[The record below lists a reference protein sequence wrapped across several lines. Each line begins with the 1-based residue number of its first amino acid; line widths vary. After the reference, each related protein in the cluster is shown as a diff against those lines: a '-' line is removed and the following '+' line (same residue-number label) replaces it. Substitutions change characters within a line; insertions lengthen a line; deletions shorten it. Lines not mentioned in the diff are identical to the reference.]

1 MKCRFVKAACVFIST
16 VLFEIIGV
24 YSDDAEAMDKLNKE
38 FGVYAMKSY
47 DEFVDVADGIIV
59 TARHGDNHYKYAKP
73 YIESGI
79 PMFIDKPI
87 TCSEEDALKLK
98 AALIKNNI
106 TRRALKECGVEL
118 DDALVGPTAVIIA
131 QDEYL
136 PALKAIYKY
145 SKSNDFYKIKGG
157 VLEGK
162 VSSVEEL
169 TTLAQLPS
177 REELIAK
184 LAGCLLANVSK
195 LAATLDAV
203 RVKKE
208 SEAAE

>member
-1 MKCRFVKAACVFIST
+1 MASEKIIQQKEKEVKELAAKMK
-16 VLFEIIGV
+16 
-24 YSDDAEAMDKLNKE
+24 DASVVILVNYR
-38 FGVYAMKSY
+38 GIN
-47 DEFVDVADGIIV
+47 VADD
-59 TARHGDNHYKYAKP
+59 TALRKSVRATGAEYAV
-73 YIESGI
+73 
-79 PMFIDKPI
+79 
-87 TCSEEDALKLK
+87 
-98 AALIKNNI
+98 IKNNI
-106 TRRALKECGVEL
+106 TRRALAENGITEL
-118 DDALVGPTAVIIA
+118 DEALVGPTAVIIA
-131 QDEYL
+131 QEEYL
-136 PALKAIYKY
+136 PALKAIYKFA
-145 SKSNDFYKIKGG
+145 KANEFYTIKGG

-208 SEAAE
+208 EEAK

>member
-1 MKCRFVKAACVFIST
+1 MASELILKQKEEEVKKLAEKMKDASL
-16 VLFEIIGV
+16 VLLTDYRGINV
-24 YSDDAEAMDKLNKE
+24 SD
-38 FGVYAMKSY
+38 
-47 DEFVDVADGIIV
+47 V
-59 TARHGDNHYKYAKP
+59 TALR
-73 YIESGI
+73 
-79 PMFIDKPI
+79 
-87 TCSEEDALKLK
+87 K
-98 AALIKNNI
+98 AVREVGGEYFVIKNNI
-106 TRRALKECGVEL
+106 TRRALKECGVDTL

-131 QDEYL
+131 QEEYL
-136 PALKAIYKY
+136 PSLKAIYNYVKN
-145 SKSNDFYKIKGG
+145 NDFYKIKGG

-162 VSSVEEL
+162 VSSIEEL

-208 SEAAE
+208 EEAK

>member
-1 MKCRFVKAACVFIST
+1 MASEKIIAKKQEQVKELAAKMKDASI
-16 VLFEIIGV
+16 VLVVDYRGINV
-24 YSDDAEAMDKLNKE
+24 SDDTALRKSVREAGAEYS
-38 FGVYAMKSY
+38 V
-47 DEFVDVADGIIV
+47 V
-59 TARHGDNHYKYAKP
+59 
-73 YIESGI
+73 
-79 PMFIDKPI
+79 
-87 TCSEEDALKLK
+87 
-98 AALIKNNI
+98 KNNI
-106 TRRALKECGVEL
+106 TRRALEACGITEL
-118 DDALVGPTAVIIA
+118 DDVLKGPSAVIVA
-131 QDEYL
+131 QEEYL
-136 PALKAIYKY
+136 PALKAVYKFA
-145 SKSNDFYKIKGG
+145 KANDFYKIKGG

-208 SEAAE
+208 EEAK

>member
-1 MKCRFVKAACVFIST
+1 MAS
-16 VLFEIIGV
+16 EIILKQKEEEV
-24 YSDDAEAMDKLNKE
+24 KKLAEK
-38 FGVYAMKSY
+38 MKNASLVLL
-47 DEFVDVADGIIV
+47 VDYRGINVADV
-59 TARHGDNHYKYAKP
+59 TNLRKSVREVNAEY
-73 YIESGI
+73 SV
-79 PMFIDKPI
+79 
-87 TCSEEDALKLK
+87 
-98 AALIKNNI
+98 IKNNI
-106 TRRALKECGVEL
+106 TRRALEACGITEL
-118 DDALVGPTAVIIA
+118 NEALEGPTAVIIA

-136 PALKAIYKY
+136 PALKAIYSYAKN
-145 SKSNDFYKIKGG
+145 NDFYKIKGG

-162 VSSVEEL
+162 VSTTEEL

-208 SEAAE
+208 SEE